1 MVFRFLLLAVSML
14 ACAGPALADPCKAI
28 PDRGPPPAWARPG
41 YSVTGPARYVADG
54 DSLCVGPSK
63 DPATWVE
70 IRLVDFF
77 APELAEPGGPSAKG
91 ALERLTRGRTVT
103 CTAVRGRSGRAV
115 SYDRLI
121 AVCRLGGASLGEL
134 MRRSGVSEGGKGR

>member
-1 MVFRFLLLAVSML
+1 MVFRCFLLALSML

-41 YSVTGPARYVADG
+41 YSVTGPVRYVGDG

-70 IRLVDFF
+70 IRLADFF
-77 APELAEPGGPSAKG
+77 APELAEPGGPAAKG
-91 ALERLTRGRTVT
+91 ALERLTRGRRVT
-103 CTAVRGRSGRAV
+103 CTAVRGNGGRAV

-121 AVCRLGGASLGEL
+121 AVCRLSGVSLGEL
-134 MRRSGVSEGGKGR
+134 MRRSGVAEGGKGR

>member
-1 MVFRFLLLAVSML
+1 MVFRCFLLALSML

-28 PDRGPPPAWARPG
+28 ADRGPPPAWARPG
-41 YSVTGPARYVADG
+41 HSVTGPVRYVGDG

-77 APELAEPGGPSAKG
+77 APELAEPGGPAAKA

-103 CTAVRGRSGRAV
+103 CTAVRGNSGRAV

-121 AVCRLGGASLGEL
+121 AVCRLGGVSLGEL
-134 MRRSGVSEGGKGR
+134 MRRSGVSEGGNGR